1 MSVAVVEIKADS
13 GVMDIGEPAYLGTP
27 PAGVHPADSGRKW
40 RQDGSERA
48 GGGRHRCGQVG
59 GDRQRGLC
67 PVLLSQK
74 EPDLRL
80 TSKTGT
86 ITWEIAPRSIVH

>member
-40 RQDGSERA
+40 RA
-48 GGGRHRCGQVG
+48 G
-59 GDRQRGLC
+59 
-67 PVLLSQK
+67 
-74 EPDLRL
+74 
-80 TSKTGT
+80 
-86 ITWEIAPRSIVH
+86 WE